1 MEKKLNFVLDVLLK
15 AQDYTNGEMEAICDT
30 DAMEFAKEL
39 FEQLDE
45 AIVKIKSLMADNP
58 NPDESDTFK
67 RTWVGYQVKT
77 KDDEFITPYTDKD
90 VFRNLDDAENFIRS
104 RRNSIFLSHV
114 DKDDMVVVSRWLE
127 NDDEEKRNFVF
138 HGKKNRSF
146 EKNEMVW
153 DEEKNQWATVRTDAI
168 VSRESDLIPIWG
180 DKGGYTAKA
189 EDIYQ
194 VEDGKVCPRCGNP
207 LCIEHHDHID
217 YPYYCP
223 DCTENFYEIEL

>member
-1 MEKKLNFVLDVLLK
+1 MKKEKLTAVLSALLN
-15 AQDYTNGEMEAICDT
+15 AQNYVNGEMEAICNV
-30 DAMEFAKEL
+30 DAM
-39 FEQLDE
+39 DE
-45 AIVKIKSLMADNP
+45 AKDIFEELDDAIVNVRKMLEEQDV
-58 NPDESDTFK
+58 DEYK

-104 RRNSIFLSHV
+104 RSNSIFLSHV

-168 VSRESDLIPIWG
+168 VSRESDLIPVWG

-223 DCTENFYEIEL
+223 DCQENFYNVELL

>member
-1 MEKKLNFVLDVLLK
+1 MKKEKLTAVLSALLN
-15 AQDYTNGEMEAICDT
+15 AQNYVNGEMESICDV
-30 DAMEFAKEL
+30 DAM
-39 FEQLDE
+39 DE
-45 AIVKIKSLMADNP
+45 AKNIFEELDDAIVNVRKMLEEQDV
-58 NPDESDTFK
+58 DEYK

-104 RRNSIFLSHV
+104 RSNSIFLSHV
-114 DKDDMVVVSRWLE
+114 DEDDMVVVSRWLE

-168 VSRESDLIPIWG
+168 VSRESDLIPVWG

-223 DCTENFYEIEL
+223 DCQENFYNVELL

>member
-1 MEKKLNFVLDVLLK
+1 MKKEKLTAVLSALLN
-15 AQDYTNGEMEAICDT
+15 AQNYVNGEMESICDV
-30 DAMEFAKEL
+30 DAM
-39 FEQLDE
+39 DE
-45 AIVKIKSLMADNP
+45 AKNIFEELDDAIVNVRKMLEEQDV
-58 NPDESDTFK
+58 DEYK

-104 RRNSIFLSHV
+104 RSNSIFLSHV

-168 VSRESDLIPIWG
+168 VSRESDLIPVWG

-223 DCTENFYEIEL
+223 DCQENFYNVELL

>member
-1 MEKKLNFVLDVLLK
+1 MKKEKLTAVLSALLN
-15 AQDYTNGEMEAICDT
+15 AQNYVNGEMEAICNV
-30 DAMEFAKEL
+30 DAM
-39 FEQLDE
+39 DE
-45 AIVKIKSLMADNP
+45 AKDIFEELDDAIVNVRKMLEEQDV
-58 NPDESDTFK
+58 DEYK
-67 RTWVGYQVKT
+67 RTWIGYQVKT

-104 RRNSIFLSHV
+104 RINSIFLSHV

-138 HGKKNRSF
+138 HVKKNRSF

-207 LCIEHHDHID
+207 LCVEHHDHID

-223 DCTENFYEIEL
+223 DCQENFYNVELL